1 MSKIWLALVIVAALS
16 LGTTGCD
23 KKSGETV
30 SDAAN
35 ATGNT
40 VGDAVKTTG
49 EAAGNAAQA
58 TGEFLTQTKD
68 DAFKAAQ
75 DKIALLEKDWQELQ
89 DKVAPA
95 TDEAKAQLQTAKD
108 QMAKTL
114 AEARTKLVEAKD
126 ASADTWQK
134 DIKPAIDAAL
144 DKAKKLY
151 EDTAA
156 RFGSK

>member
-1 MSKIWLALVIVAALS
+1 MSKIWFALVVAAALS
-16 LGTTGCD
+16 LGTAGCD
-23 KKSGETV
+23 KKSGESVGEATK
-30 SDAAN
+30 D
-35 ATGNT
+35 TGNA
-40 VGDAVKTTG
+40 VGSAVKTTG
-49 EAAGNAAQA
+49 EAVGNAAETA
-58 TGEFLTQTKD
+58 GEFMAQTKD

-75 DKIALLEKDWQELQ
+75 DKIALLEKDWQRLQ
-89 DKVAPA
+89 DKAAPA

-126 ASADTWQK
+126 ASADAWQK